1 MLRLITSQQFL
12 MRIVTTLIPAAGL
25 IASASYAQSPSAS
38 LKSGESVYQS
48 VCMQCHAQAID
59 GAPKFGD
66 KKIWAPLIEEG
77 QAILTSHAWVG
88 VRKMPPKGGQADL
101 SQEEFARAVAFM
113 ARAAGGDWTDP
124 DADMMK
130 KIRHEEEKRLKDL
143 KKGKD

>member
-12 MRIVTTLIPAAGL
+12 IRTLQTLFPAAAL
-25 IASASYAQSPSAS
+25 MASACYAQSSSAS

-48 VCMQCHAQAID
+48 VCLNCHAQAVD
-59 GAPKFGD
+59 NAPKFGD

-88 VRKMPPKGGQADL
+88 VRKMPPKGGKADL
-101 SQEEFARAVAFM
+101 SQEEFARAVAYM
-113 ARAAGGDWTDP
+113 ARAAGGDWSDP